1 MPLRPVPIKFTHRVE
16 GESEPRYKGEN
27 GKIIIELP
35 QGGTVA
41 VEMYQRDGW
50 PNGIV
55 IRGLNVG
62 IDVQPDASN
71 TLIVK
76 PRGI

>member
-1 MPLRPVPIKFTHRVE
+1 MPLRPVPIKFTHRIP
-16 GESEPRYKGEN
+16 GEATPRYASEN
-27 GKIIIELP
+27 GAIIIEMP
-35 QGGTVA
+35 QGGTVS
-41 VEMYQRDGW
+41 VEMFQRDGW

-55 IRGLNVG
+55 IRGLNCG

-76 PRGI
+76 PRS